1 MKFSESWLRQSVNP
15 SLSTEDLVAQVT
27 MAGLEVDGVEPAAPA
42 MSGVIVGEILSI
54 EQHPDADKLRVCQV
68 AGGGETAQVVC
79 GAPNARAGI
88 KVPFAIVGAK
98 LPGDFNIKKAKL
110 RGVESFG
117 MLCAQTE
124 LELGDDDGGLW
135 ELPADAPVGSDLIEY
150 LDLHDNI
157 IEVDL
162 TPNRG
167 DCLSIRG
174 LAREVG
180 VLNQEAVTQQ
190 ACDSVAATID
200 DTVTVSL
207 QAPEGCARYV
217 GRVVRGLDLSQ
228 PTPQW
233 MQEKLRR
240 SGVRSLGPA
249 VDITNYV
256 LLELG
261 QPMHAFDLSR
271 IDGDIVVRM
280 GQDETLKLLD
290 GSEVTVDTATLV
302 IADQSKALAMAGIM
316 GGDESAVGD
325 NTTDILFESA
335 WFNPLVIAGK
345 ARNYGKH
352 TDSSHRFERGV
363 DSGLQVAAIERATAL
378 MLEICGGSAGP
389 ISVVESA
396 AHLPVAATITL
407 RNKRLAQQLG
417 VSISTA
423 DVDDML
429 VRLGLTSVERNEEG
443 STWIAPSWRFDL
455 EIEQDLVEEVARI
468 YGYNNLP
475 TSTPSMALE
484 LQANPETI
492 QGLPAFRNQL
502 VARGYQEAV
511 TYSFVDP
518 SLQKMIDPEIQPIA
532 LANPI
537 SADMSVMRT
546 SLWAGLLN
554 TAVYNLNRQQSRVRI
569 FEAGQCFVPGA
580 KQDKHSVLGLEQN
593 MALAGL
599 ICGSRTPSGWTG
611 TKDKVD
617 FYDIKGD
624 LEGLLAYTGL
634 VQEFV
639 FQAKQHPALHPGQS
653 AALMRNDQQV
663 GWVGQLH
670 PKIQADLG
678 LNTAVYLF
686 HVAVAKIAPSRLSKF
701 EEVSKFPEVKRDLAF
716 FVDNSVH
723 AYDLTSAA
731 TAVAGEQLTSL
742 KLFDVYHS
750 KDVENKGKSIA
761 LGLTFQH
768 SSRTLTDEEVNQA
781 IDRVVVELNKTFK
794 AELRG

>member
-1 MKFSESWLRQSVNP
+1 MKFSESWLRESVNP
-15 SLSTEDLVAQVT
+15 TISTEDLVAQIT
-27 MAGLEVDGVEPAAPA
+27 MAGLEVDGVEAAAPQI
-42 MSGVIVGEILSI
+42 SSVVVGEII
-54 EQHPDADKLRVCQV
+54 AVEQHPDADKLRVCQV
-68 AGGGETAQVVC
+68 AGGGDLAQVVC

-98 LPGDFNIKKAKL
+98 LPGDFKIKKAKL

-124 LELGDDDGGLW
+124 LELGDDDAGLW
-135 ELPADAPVGSDLIEY
+135 ELPSDAPVGTDLVEY
-150 LDLHDNI
+150 LQLNDNI

-167 DCLSIRG
+167 DCLSLRG

-180 VLNQEAVTQQ
+180 VLNQAEVTVQ
-190 ACDSVAATID
+190 ACDPVVATID
-200 DTVTVSL
+200 DVVNVELDS
-207 QAPEGCARYV
+207 PEACARYV
-217 GRVVRGLDLSQ
+217 GRVIRNVDLSQ

-261 QPMHAFDLSR
+261 QPMHAFDLSK

-280 GQDETLKLLD
+280 GRDEKLRLLD
-290 GSEVTVDTATLV
+290 DSEVSVDGSTLV
-302 IADQSKALAMAGIM
+302 IADQTKALAMAGIM
-316 GGDESAVGD
+316 GGDESAVTDG
-325 NTTDILFESA
+325 TEDILFESA
-335 WFNPLVIAGK
+335 WFNPLAIAGK
-345 ARNYGKH
+345 ARTYGKH

-363 DSGLQVAAIERATAL
+363 DGALQVAAIERATGL
-378 MLEICGGSAGP
+378 MLDICGGSAGP
-389 ISVVESA
+389 VSVTESA
-396 AHLPVAATITL
+396 QHLPESATITL
-407 RNKRLAQQLG
+407 RDARLAQQLG
-417 VSISTA
+417 VTISPA

-429 VRLGLTSVERNEEG
+429 VRLGLKLVERSAEAA
-443 STWIAPSWRFDL
+443 TWLAPSWRFDL

-475 TSTPSMALE
+475 TSTPAMALE
-484 LQANPETI
+484 LQANPETVI
-492 QGLPAFRNQL
+492 GLPAFRAHL
-502 VARGYQEAV
+502 VAKGYQETV

-518 SLQKMIDPEIQPIA
+518 SLQKTIDPEMVPVS

-537 SADMSVMRT
+537 SADMAVMRT
-546 SLWAGLLN
+546 SLWPGLLS
-554 TAVYNLNRQQSRVRI
+554 TAVHNLNRQQNRVRI
-569 FEAGQCFVPGA
+569 FEAGQCFVQA
-580 KQDKHSVLGLEQN
+580 DNQDDNSVLGLEQN
-593 MALAGL
+593 TALAGL
-599 ICGSRTPSGWTG
+599 ICGSRTATGWTAS
-611 TKDKVD
+611 KDKVD

-624 LEGLLAYTGL
+624 LESLLAQTGQ
-634 VQEFV
+634 VDEFK
-639 FQAKQHPALHPGQS
+639 FEATEHAALHPGQS
-653 AALMRNDQQV
+653 AAVLRNGTQV

-678 LNTAVYLF
+678 VNTAVYLF
-686 HVAVAKIAPSRLSKF
+686 QVDIAGISQSKLPKF

-716 FVDNSVH
+716 FVDNSVQ
-723 AYDLTSAA
+723 ASALMDAAVSAA
-731 TAVAGEQLTSL
+731 GNQLTYL

-761 LGLTFQH
+761 LGLTFQD
-768 SSRTLTDEEVNQA
+768 SSRTLTDEEINQA
-781 IDRVVVELNKTFK
+781 IDRVVSELGHKFK